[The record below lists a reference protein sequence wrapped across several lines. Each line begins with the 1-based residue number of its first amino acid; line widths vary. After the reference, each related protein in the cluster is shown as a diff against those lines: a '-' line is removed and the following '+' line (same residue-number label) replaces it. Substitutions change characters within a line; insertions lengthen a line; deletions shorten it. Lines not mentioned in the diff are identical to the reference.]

1 MGTKLKSSRNIT
13 VILVILSLVL
23 PALFMMEQYWNWY
36 VSSETVEED
45 VSHSEIVSKDFLR
58 TFLDAGYVLYNL
70 ENREGQDAEKTKLI
84 LRENS
89 GEMASY
95 ERLYPF
101 LDYRVKDED
110 GKDIA
115 KSTADSEQTVR
126 ENNLSSF
133 ALGMVI
139 TYDEY
144 GNIDVQIEEG
154 EYKAEQSI
162 AFREIISEYDDSD
175 WAVDIFNEETGE
187 WETIRLE
194 KPKNRTY
201 IYAMTKENLE
211 TYIGNCGYTFNYVA
225 ETMVDLFV
233 LLILVVAALAWL
245 LPVLPVWYQKDMK
258 ILRAPL
264 EVTVLVFCVMTAIL
278 GENLWWIAE
287 RAAGRADFVDFI
299 IWMFVFAVTFWAAT
313 CLRQVYTLGVGTYL
327 KERTLCVRYWQYIRK
342 AWIYIVGKIR
352 EWIGQCYHF
361 IDRIDLSEKSNQTIF
376 KIVAVNFIV
385 LALICSMWI
394 GGLFLLV
401 IYSAVLFW
409 LLRKYFNELQEKYA
423 VLFKAT
429 GEIAKGN
436 LDVEIVEDL
445 GIFSPFKQEIQKIQT
460 GFKKAVDEEVKSQR
474 MKTELITNVSHD
486 LKTPLTAII
495 TYVNLL
501 KDEKDETK
509 REDYIEV
516 LERKSLRLKVL
527 IEDLFEVSKASSK
540 NITLNIV
547 DVDVVN
553 LFKQVKLELEDKI
566 TEADL
571 DFRCSYPDEKVTALL
586 DSQKTYRV
594 FENLLVNIIKYAM
607 PHTRVYIEILKEGEE
622 AVVRMKNVSAAELA
636 FNAEELTER
645 FVRGDASRNT
655 EGSGLGLAIVK
666 SFVELQKGRF
676 KIETEAD
683 LFKVEVRFKI
693 QLTNAVFSHM
703 I

>member
-162 AFREIISEYDDSD
+162 AFREIISEYDSD

-233 LLILVVAALAWL
+233 LLILVVAVLAWL

-278 GENLWWIAE
+278 GENLWWIAA

-299 IWMFVFAVTFWAAT
+299 IWTFVFAVTFWAAT

-394 GGLFLLV
+394 GGLFLLG

>member
-23 PALFMMEQYWNWY
+23 PAFFMMGQYWSWY
-36 VSSETVEED
+36 VSSESVEED

-70 ENREGQDAEKTKLI
+70 ENREGQDSEKTKLI

-162 AFREIISEYDDSD
+162 AFREIISEYDSD

-278 GENLWWIAE
+278 GENLWWIAA

-299 IWMFVFAVTFWAAT
+299 IWTFVFAVTFWAAT

-540 NITLNIV
+540 SITLNIV